1 MKHSTH
7 NTPYRIKED
16 IYVGLLYI
24 PPYNVKMDEYDEH
37 IQRILLGV
45 RTPWYETKKCLFAY
59 LAIIIITILMVRV
72 FSS

>member
-1 MKHSTH
+1 MKYSTH

-16 IYVGLLYI
+16 IYVGIHYI
-24 PPYNVKMDEYDEH
+24 PPYEVKMDEYDEE

-45 RTPWYETKKCLFAY
+45 RTPWYETKKCFFAY